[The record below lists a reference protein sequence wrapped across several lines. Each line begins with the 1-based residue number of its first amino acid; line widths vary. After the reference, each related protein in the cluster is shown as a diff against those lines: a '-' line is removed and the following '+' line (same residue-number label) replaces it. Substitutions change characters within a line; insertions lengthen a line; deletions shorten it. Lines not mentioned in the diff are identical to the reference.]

1 VTKLEISVD
10 MMLVSDVNYLP
21 RCSLYSMFSWT
32 TVRTHVVKNH
42 PWKLLST
49 FLMPSLVYTEVCI
62 LCSNLIS
69 NLHIIVTQSLLQQN
83 WHSTSSPRHAWSP
96 VNQELELEFVH
107 AAASMETFKTK
118 PLLKF
123 ASLYLESLLCMY
135 RLSSVQA
142 IHVFPLLSLISIFI

>member
-62 LCSNLIS
+62 LCS
-69 NLHIIVTQSLLQQN
+69 
-83 WHSTSSPRHAWSP
+83 
-96 VNQELELEFVH
+96 
-107 AAASMETFKTK
+107 
-118 PLLKF
+118 
-123 ASLYLESLLCMY
+123 
-135 RLSSVQA
+135 
-142 IHVFPLLSLISIFI
+142 